1 MDWNL
6 LGLTIMVLFLNQLI
20 PTSDAHAK
28 SDIKFSKL
36 SRDEVSYYHLQ
47 NYEYLQSLLIKKTAQ
62 KTKLS
67 IKDFFSK
74 CDQIRRKL
82 RIWSHLLK
90 KSLMENF
97 IFCVANEEV
106 IWDAFKRFSD
116 VFLYSSYN
124 FLIV

>member
-74 CDQIRRKL
+74 CDQIR
-82 RIWSHLLK
+82 S
-90 KSLMENF
+90 STSFTLMENF